1 MVDINLTISV
11 VNICECSKY
20 QNQKTNTVRVKEK
33 KDSNKIKNERGH
45 IYHQYHRNPVAPA
58 DHEQLHANKSDNP
71 EDKQIPRHTAQPPE
85 S

>member
-33 KDSNKIKNERGH
+33 KDSNTLCPPEILFKSKGSYMLKIKAQRK
-45 IYHQYHRNPVAPA
+45 IYHVNMNQKKTGVNHINF
-58 DHEQLHANKSDNP
+58 S
-71 EDKQIPRHTAQPPE
+71 
-85 S
+85 